1 MWHLYTVD
9 YYSVIEKNIKMPFA
23 AMRLQLEVIIS
34 EVSQKDKYHMI
45 SLICGIVNT
54 MQMNLSMTETESQ
67 TYRRD

>member
-1 MWHLYTVD
+1 MSHLYTVD

-23 AMRLQLEVIIS
+23 AMWLQLEVIIS
-34 EVSQKDKYHMI
+34 EVSQKDKDHMI